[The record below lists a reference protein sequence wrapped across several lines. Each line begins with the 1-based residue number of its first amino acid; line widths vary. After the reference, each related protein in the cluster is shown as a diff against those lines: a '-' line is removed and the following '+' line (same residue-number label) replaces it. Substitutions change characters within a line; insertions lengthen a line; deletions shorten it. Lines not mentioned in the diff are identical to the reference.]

1 MSALLVA
8 MAAALG
14 STALTALV
22 IAYARITAMH
32 DVPGARRMHAAPTVR
47 GAGLGFALTMMAGW
61 GAFAWTLG
69 MGRPLGL
76 WATATTVGLLL
87 VGVVSWLD
95 DRGGLPV
102 WPRLL
107 AHVLAGTLIALGAA
121 TYLPLWVSIFAL
133 GLLPAATNFWNF
145 IDGINGM
152 AALQALAVAVGVAV
166 VAWCLDDYAAA
177 WFAAVMAG
185 AVAAF
190 LPFNFPR
197 PRAFMGDVG
206 SASLGLA
213 CASLALMPLGPGGS
227 AWWVVLPLASAVL
240 VDAGLTLLWRMSR
253 RPLRQ
258 WYTGHREH
266 LYQWL
271 ARSGWGHTRTTL
283 VYLAWTA
290 GPGAAVVWIG
300 LERPELSLIATAL
313 LYLTGALVWRLGRDY
328 ALARRHA

>member
-1 MSALLVA
+1 MSAFLVA
-8 MAAALG
+8 VAAALG
-14 STALTALV
+14 SVVLTALV
-22 IAYARITAMH
+22 IAYARLTAMH
-32 DVPGARRMHAAPTVR
+32 DAPGARRMHVVPTVR
-47 GAGLGFALTMMAGW
+47 GAGLGFALTLMAGW
-61 GAFAWTLG
+61 GALGWTLG
-69 MGRPLGL
+69 FARPLGA
-76 WATATTVGLLL
+76 WALATTAGLLL

-102 WPRLL
+102 GPRLAAHAL
-107 AHVLAGTLIALGAA
+107 AAAVVALGTA
-121 TYLPLWVSIFAL
+121 TFLPWWVSVLVL
-133 GLLPAATNFWNF
+133 GALPATTNFWNF

-152 AALQALAVAVGVAV
+152 AALQALVVAAGVAL
-166 VAWCLDDYAAA
+166 VAWCLGDYAAA
-177 WFAAVMAG
+177 WFAALMAG

-190 LPFNFPR
+190 IPFNFPR
-197 PRAFMGDVG
+197 ARAFMGDVG

-213 CASLALMPLGPGGS
+213 CGSLLWLPLAQGGT
-227 AWWVVLPLASAVL
+227 AWWIVLPLASAVL
-240 VDAGLTLLWRMSR
+240 LDTALTLLWRMSR

-283 VYLAWTA
+283 VYLAWAA

-313 LYLTGALVWRLGRDY
+313 LYLMGALVWRMGRDY
-328 ALARRHA
+328 ALARRRA